1 MKYILALIPLISCV
15 LQIRAQ
21 VPGTKMIYL
30 NENWKRIEGAV
41 GATYYRVVI
50 PTPDGKFNVTDY
62 YMSGQ
67 LQMEAICT
75 AYDPKLIWEGVT
87 KLYHENGTVS
97 EEGPFKDEE
106 RYGLHQYWYDN
117 GARHKDVFFH
127 EKEKIYHNYWS
138 RSGQPF
144 LSGGKGIATEQTKD
158 FTYYIEIE
166 DSVQVGAFTIE
177 DADTVYMMVQQ
188 NPEYEGGHRQMT
200 WAIAKT
206 MRYPKS
212 ARRLGIEGIVYVQ
225 FIIDK
230 DGYVKNCKVKRG
242 IDSECDAEAVR
253 AVSSLKRWNPGRH
266 KGKPVQVRFMLP
278 LQFKLS

>member
-1 MKYILALIPLISCV
+1 MRHILALTLLTACV
-15 LQIRAQ
+15 LQAGAQ

-30 NENWKRIEGAV
+30 NENWKRVEGAV
-41 GATYYRVVI
+41 GATYYRIVV
-50 PTPDGKFNVTDY
+50 PTPDGKFNVKDY

-67 LQMEAICT
+67 LQMETTCT
-75 AYDPKLIWEGVT
+75 AYDPKLIWEGMT

-106 RYGLHQYWYDN
+106 RYGLHHYWYDN
-117 GARHKDVFFH
+117 GARHKDVFFR

-138 RSGQPF
+138 RSGQSF
-144 LSGGKGIATEQTKD
+144 LSGGNGIVTDQTKD
-158 FTYYIEIE
+158 FTYYMEIE
-166 DSVQVGAFTIE
+166 DSVHVGTFTIE

-188 NPEYEGGHRQMT
+188 KPEYEGGDQQMT
-200 WAIAKT
+200 RTILRT
-206 MRYPKS
+206 MRYPPS
-212 ARRLGIEGIVYVQ
+212 ARRLGIEGTVYVQ

-230 DGYVKNCKVKRG
+230 NGNIKNCKIKRG
-242 IDSECDAEAVR
+242 IGAECDEEALR

-266 KGKPVQVRFMLP
+266 KGKTVQVRFMLP